1 MAFQTLFSL
10 AKLETNEKK
19 SHDMRWIRTQVVLNP
34 RLYIVDCR
42 LRLDYPKTIIWNK
55 FSVKKQHTRVKWWRF
70 EPRVPP
76 RSKPCL
82 SARSVTSETSLF
94 LVRLIKKKKK
104 IMQYDIAIIYIII
117 LICRLISKY
126 FNCCYVHNI
135 F

>member
-1 MAFQTLFSL
+1 MIFQTLFSL

-19 SHDMRWIRTQVVLNP
+19 SHDMRRIRTQVVLDP

-42 LRLDYPKTIIWNK
+42 LRLDYPKAIIRNK

-94 LVRLIKKKKK
+94 LVRLMKKKRLYNM
-104 IMQYDIAIIYIII
+104 ILLLYIYNII
-117 LICRLISKY
+117 
-126 FNCCYVHNI
+126 
-135 F
+135 